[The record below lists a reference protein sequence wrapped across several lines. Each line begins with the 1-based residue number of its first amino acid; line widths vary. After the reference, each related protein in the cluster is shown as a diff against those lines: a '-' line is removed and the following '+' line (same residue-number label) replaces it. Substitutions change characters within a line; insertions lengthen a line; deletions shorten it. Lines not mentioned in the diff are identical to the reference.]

1 MMKQRSVR
9 LVCSLLLVLAV
20 GFLYAAAVRLF
31 HIGIPCVFQEVTG
44 LKCPGCGI
52 SGMCLALLRLDFKSA
67 FLSNRLLFVL
77 IPVFLFVFARIQAVK
92 NTGKTDNGGDSRFAA
107 CLRRSAEPA
116 CVRLVKLFQKK
127 YKILSKSVLTRQ
139 NFAV

>member
-77 IPVFLFVFARIQAVK
+77 IPVFLFVFARMGYHYVKTGSKQLKTPEKQITAVILVLLLVFGAVR
-92 NTGKTDNGGDSRFAA
+92 N
-107 CLRRSAEPA
+107 LPA
-116 CVRLVKLFQKK
+116 FGW
-127 YKILSKSVLTRQ
+127 
-139 NFAV
+139 